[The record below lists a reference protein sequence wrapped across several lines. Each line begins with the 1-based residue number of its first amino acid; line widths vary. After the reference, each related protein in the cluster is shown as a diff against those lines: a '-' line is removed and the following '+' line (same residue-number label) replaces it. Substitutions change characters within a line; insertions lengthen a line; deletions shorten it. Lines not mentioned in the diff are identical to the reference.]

1 MSLIE
6 RLLGRTLSSQEEND
20 QKITAL
26 AGVPIL
32 GLDALSSAAY
42 GPEAALTVL
51 LAVGALGLS
60 AIGPITLAIL
70 VLLFIVYLSYRQ
82 TIAAYPQ
89 GGGSYT
95 VARENLGQ
103 TAGLLA
109 GAALI
114 LDYVLNVAVGIS
126 AGVGAVASAFPALL
140 PMRVELCLVLLVVI
154 AFINLRGVRESG
166 AAFMLPTL
174 LFVVVLMGVI
184 ALGIVKTLLAGGA
197 PVPVVPPPGVLAA
210 GASGGLSL
218 WLIVRAFSAGCTAM
232 TGVEAVSNGVPNFR
246 DPAPRN
252 ARRSLSYIVGLL
264 ALLLAGVA
272 YLARSYHISAIDPA
286 SPQYQS
292 VLTMLVAAVTGKGVV
307 YFLSV
312 LAILLVLCLSANT
325 SFADLP
331 RVAKLLA
338 QDNYLPHAFA
348 SRGRRLVYTWGIISL
363 TVLAGLLLV
372 LFGGVTDRLIPL
384 FAIGAFLAFTLSQAG
399 MVVHWRKLG
408 QGGLPSVL
416 NTVGAVATGLT
427 LVVILV
433 SKFADGAWATLV
445 LVPLLLLVF
454 RLVRRHY
461 DSVRTQVA
469 TDEPLD
475 CSARAAPV
483 IIVPIQNWTAVTRK
497 ALRFAMKMGSDV
509 RAVHVQIEGS
519 GAQLTEV
526 WDERVVRPAQ
536 AYGAQAGTQPPR
548 LVLLRSPYRRLL
560 EPLTEYIRTV
570 EQEQAHGQVVVLIP
584 ELVSSRWYHSFLHNA
599 RPAALKAKLYFGG
612 DRRVVVVNVPWYL
625 EEDEQSGDAAGQI
638 QRLKADP
645 FQGT

>member
-6 RLLGRTLSSQEEND
+6 RLLGRTLSSQEEST
-20 QKITAL
+20 QKITPL

-51 LAVGALGLS
+51 LAIGALGLNV
-60 AIGPITLAIL
+60 IGPITLA
-70 VLLFIVYLSYRQ
+70 VVALLFIVYLSYRQ

-95 VARENLGQ
+95 VARENLGVG
-103 TAGLLA
+103 AGLLA

-140 PMRVELCLVLLVVI
+140 PLRVELCLVLLIVI
-154 AFINLRGVRESG
+154 AFVNLRGLRESG

-174 LFVVVLMGVI
+174 LFVVVLVGVI
-184 ALGIVKTLLAGGA
+184 VVGVVKTVLAGGA
-197 PVPVVPPPGVLAA
+197 PVAVVAPPGVLAA

-252 ARRSLSYIVGLL
+252 AQLSLSYIVGIL

-272 YLARSYHISAIDPA
+272 YLSRAYHISAIDPA
-286 SPQYQS
+286 SPAYQS

-312 LAILLVLCLSANT
+312 FAILLVLCLSANT

-348 SRGRRLVYTWGIISL
+348 SRGRRLVYTSGIVAL
-363 TVLAGLLLV
+363 TLLAGLLLV
-372 LFGGVTDRLIPL
+372 VFGGVTDRLIPL

-399 MVVHWRKLG
+399 MVTHWRRLG
-408 QGGLPSVL
+408 RGGAPLAL
-416 NTVGAVATGLT
+416 NLVGAVATGVT
-427 LVVILV
+427 LLVILV
-433 SKFADGAWATLV
+433 SKFTDGAWATLV
-445 LVPLLLLVF
+445 LIPALLLVF
-454 RLVRRHY
+454 TLTRRHY
-461 DSVRTQVA
+461 DSVRVQVG
-469 TDEPLD
+469 TDEALD
-475 CSARAAPV
+475 YSPRVAPV
-483 IIVPIQNWTAVTRK
+483 VIVPIQDWTAVTRK
-497 ALRFAMKMGSDV
+497 ALRFAMKVGGDV

-519 GAQLTEV
+519 GTQLTGV
-526 WDERVVRPAQ
+526 WATLVERPAQ
-536 AYGAQAGTQPPR
+536 AHGATAPK
-548 LVLLRSPYRRLL
+548 LVLLASPYRRLL
-560 EPLTEYIRTV
+560 EPLSDYIRAA
-570 EQEQAHGQVVVLIP
+570 EQEVPAGQVVVIIP
-584 ELVSSRWYHSFLHNA
+584 ELISTRWYHSFLHNA
-599 RPAALKAKLYFGG
+599 RSTALKAKLYFGG
-612 DRRVVVVNVPWYL
+612 DRRVVVINVPWYL
-625 EEDEQSGDAAGQI
+625 DE
-638 QRLKADP
+638 
-645 FQGT
+645 